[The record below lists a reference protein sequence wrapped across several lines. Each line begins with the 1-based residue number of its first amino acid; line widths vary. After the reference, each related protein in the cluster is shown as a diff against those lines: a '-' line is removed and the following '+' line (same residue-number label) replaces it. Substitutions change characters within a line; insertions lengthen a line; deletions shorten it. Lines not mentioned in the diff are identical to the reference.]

1 MEEITLNSTIT
12 RNEDLLSGVLDD
24 ETILMSIETGSY
36 HVINKTANRI
46 WELLEEPKTVDEIC
60 IIILDEYEVDP
71 ETCQKEVLEFM
82 AGLQNR
88 KIVVVS

>member
-60 IIILDEYEVDP
+60 IIILDEYDVDP

-88 KIVVVS
+88 KIVVVT

>member
-60 IIILDEYEVDP
+60 IIILDEYDVDP